1 MNEINKIDVV
11 ALIPA
16 RSGSKGIPNKNIK
29 HYKNI
34 PLICHSINIA
44 KESKYIND
52 IIVSTDSEL
61 YKEISEKNGARC
73 PFIRPSN
80 ISGDLSTD
88 YEFIKHYI
96 QWLQLNSGKN
106 MPKLIVQLRPT
117 YPNRDIKHLDECI
130 RIMIENKEYTSLRTV
145 VPFDKSPFKMYT
157 SEQNKLVP
165 LFEEVN
171 KLSEPYNR
179 CRQELPE
186 TFLHNGYIDIIRIES
201 FIKYKSITGPNIYA
215 YIMDKNETDDIDYIQ
230 DWIKSENNA

>member
-1 MNEINKIDVV
+1 MNEMNKIDVV

-34 PLICHSINIA
+34 TLICHSINIA
-44 KESKYIND
+44 KESKYING

-96 QWLQLNSGKN
+96 QWLQLNSGKISHLN
-106 MPKLIVQLRPT
+106 LYFLFLCISCPLGGLLRNILNSHFLKLAFVIL
-117 YPNRDIKHLDECI
+117 
-130 RIMIENKEYTSLRTV
+130 
-145 VPFDKSPFKMYT
+145 
-157 SEQNKLVP
+157 
-165 LFEEVN
+165 
-171 KLSEPYNR
+171 
-179 CRQELPE
+179 
-186 TFLHNGYIDIIRIES
+186 
-201 FIKYKSITGPNIYA
+201 
-215 YIMDKNETDDIDYIQ
+215 
-230 DWIKSENNA
+230 